1 LKTWCEAAKLNASD
15 IHLQPTQGDQVQVR
29 LRIDGELLTRK
40 LYTSK
45 IHEAICRVIIENNC
59 GLTLELNAAQDGKF
73 DFAVSAHKKI
83 NLRVSTLPVTKGSES
98 TPRSWFVYW
107 ATTRVWPT
115 WTDWAC
121 QPKTRRCSDDW
132 VRPPMD

>member
-1 LKTWCEAAKLNASD
+1 MVSLTRLEAIKAIETEDDDSAVHDSEQLKARATQRVEDLVREAAKLNASD

-59 GLTLELNAAQDGKF
+59 GLTLN
-73 DFAVSAHKKI
+73 
-83 NLRVSTLPVTKGSES
+83 
-98 TPRSWFVYW
+98 
-107 ATTRVWPT
+107 
-115 WTDWAC
+115 
-121 QPKTRRCSDDW
+121 
-132 VRPPMD
+132 